1 MHYLAKRNTALKQ
14 YPALAL
20 ALVIAFTSGGGQL
33 AFAQSTGSPVNSKGQ
48 ASISGQ
54 PYVKTHKRHNK
65 NFYGKHY
72 NVEKHSKQ

>member
-1 MHYLAKRNTALKQ
+1 MKHYQ
-14 YPALAL
+14 VLAL
-20 ALVIAFTSGGGQL
+20 ALVIAFASGGSQL
-33 AFAQSTGSPVNSKGQ
+33 AFAQSTGSAVNSMGQ
-48 ASISGQ
+48 ASTRGQ

>member
-1 MHYLAKRNTALKQ
+1 MKRNVTLKNF
-14 YPALAL
+14 PLLALAL
-20 ALVIAFTSGGGQL
+20 AIAFASGGSQL
-33 AFAQSTGSPVNSKGQ
+33 AFAQSTGSPVNSLGQ
-48 ASISGQ
+48 PSVRGQ